1 MIWRWYGFSSQMGPI
16 QTKPIRSRACQRLI
30 MQNGTRVPRPFF
42 RLSTPPK
49 QARAPP
55 AKWKARNS
63 EDNRQQLR
71 PIWNRMIEHIR
82 TFMIWDAPT
91 RDRSGSRSEEHTS
104 ELQSLMRI
112 SYAVF

>member
-1 MIWRWYGFSSQMGPI
+1 MRISDLVSDVCSSDLI
-16 QTKPIRSRACQRLI
+16 QTKPIRSRACQHLI
-30 MQNGTRVPRPFF
+30 MQNVTRAPQPFF

-63 EDNRQQLR
+63 EDNRQQLH

-91 RDRSGSRSEEHTS
+91 RDRSGSVWRSGIE
-104 ELQSLMRI
+104 
-112 SYAVF
+112 

>member
-30 MQNGTRVPRPFF
+30 MQNGTRAPRPFF

-63 EDNRQQLR
+63 EDNRQQLH
-71 PIWNRMIEHIR
+71 PIWNRMIE
-82 TFMIWDAPT
+82 
-91 RDRSGSRSEEHTS
+91 RSEEHTS

-112 SYAVF
+112 SYAVFCL